1 MTRLNST
8 HAFYLM
14 WLVIVFV
21 SAHDGCL
28 VLAHRSIMRLVEQNP
43 FGHWLIRAW
52 GDDIWLFLALKAL
65 GTVSVASILLLL
77 HSFRPRLAWT
87 VCAGI
92 AVVQLGLLIFLYSA

>member
-1 MTRLNST
+1 MTRLYST

-28 VLAHRSIMRLVEQNP
+28 VLANRPTMWSAEQNP
-43 FGHWLIRAW
+43 LGRWLIRVW
-52 GDDIWLFLALKAL
+52 GDDIWLFLALKAI
-65 GTVSVASILLLL
+65 GTVSVASVLLLF
-77 HSFRPRLAWT
+77 HSIRPRWACT

-92 AVVQLGLLIFLYSA
+92 ALVQLGLLIFLYSA